1 MESTWSA
8 TEASHTTRMARSR
21 AAMKEEWD
29 QAWSDLSD
37 KMEFKWDQMTINLNT
52 VNKSWEEALAFRTN
66 AVEMALAK
74 ARAAIDDAFDV
85 K

>member
-21 AAMKEEWD
+21 AAMKVEWD

-52 VNKSWEEALAFRTN
+52 VNKSW
-66 AVEMALAK
+66 
-74 ARAAIDDAFDV
+74 
-85 K
+85 